1 MRAKN
6 TLYIV
11 MICILTAAIML
22 RSHNVMMLLRTC
34 VRANDDVLFF
44 LSQQLYIVKNNVTNY
59 VRSYNSM
66 HVYISI

>member
-1 MRAKN
+1 
-6 TLYIV
+6 
-11 MICILTAAIML
+11 ML